1 MKRED
6 TVFLIERHLLHA
18 AMLSP
23 ASLGRAAIKAKH
35 FLADAHADLW
45 DIIQALSK
53 DGHPTDPLT
62 VSDFADKQ
70 GCKRAA
76 QAAMDI
82 GCDATIFSHA
92 QSEYRAGVLMGA
104 WRDREMTQIAA
115 MLSDDVRA
123 RADGAAD
130 RAIAALMSLH
140 DEDRDCE
147 YTTRQA
153 LTAAMDEIEAAY
165 KAGGAL
171 VGIPTSIIALDQ
183 TLGGFHDSD
192 LIIVGARP
200 AMGKTGFLGGAAV
213 AGARVG
219 QIGIISAEQPHEQM
233 GLRWLAGG
241 SNISVGRLRAA
252 KLEEQQWGHLG
263 STVERMRDLP
273 MRIFDKTAP
282 DIAEVI
288 RVARRW
294 KHQYSIK
301 ALYVDYLQKLRISAL
316 SKAPKHERVGEIA
329 SSLKCLARDLKI
341 PVIALAQVSRNVDT
355 REGQR
360 PGMGDLSDSS
370 EIEKEADQILMLWRD
385 KTRPHAEIVDAEI
398 IVEKNRHGNV
408 GTVHCLWRGGATS
421 FVDKAKDPD
430 WMLNR

>member
-1 MKRED
+1 MKRDD
-6 TVFLIERHLLHA
+6 TIFLIERQLLHA

-23 ASLGRAAIKAKH
+23 SSLGNTAIKAKH
-35 FLADAHADLW
+35 FFADAHGDLW
-45 DIIQALSK
+45 DMIQALSK
-53 DGHPTDPLT
+53 DGAPTDPLT
-62 VSDFADKQ
+62 VSDFADRQ
-70 GCKRAA
+70 GSKRAA
-76 QAAMDI
+76 HAAMDI
-82 GCDATIFSHA
+82 GCDSTIFSHA

-104 WRDREMTQIAA
+104 WRDRETAHIAA
-115 MLSDDVRA
+115 MLADDVRE
-123 RADGAAD
+123 RTEGAAD
-130 RAIAALMSLH
+130 RAIAALMALH

-147 YTTRQA
+147 FTTRQA

-165 KAGGAL
+165 QAGGAL
-171 VGIPTSIIALDQ
+171 VGIPTSIRELDE

-192 LIIVGARP
+192 LIVVGARP

-219 QIGIISAEQPHEQM
+219 QVGIISAEQPHEQM

-252 KLEEQQWGHLG
+252 KLEVEQWSHLEG
-263 STVERMRDLP
+263 TVERMRDLP
-273 MRIFDKTAP
+273 MRIFDKTGP

-294 KHQYSIK
+294 KHQYGIR

-316 SKAPKHERVGEIA
+316 AKAPKHERVGEIA
-329 SSLKCLARDLKI
+329 SSLKSLARDLKI
-341 PVIALAQVSRNVDT
+341 PVIALAQVSRNVDS

-360 PGMGDLSDSS
+360 PCMADLSDSS

-385 KTRPHAEIVDAEI
+385 KTQPHAEMVDAEI
-398 IVEKNRHGNV
+398 IVDKNRHGNV
-408 GTVHCLWRGGATS
+408 GTVHCLWRGASTS